1 MKKLSISMFV
11 LMALSM
17 ISFAA
22 AQDAAPAAPAPA
34 AEAAAPATPAAE
46 AVVAEE
52 ESSSFPATF
61 LIPFGCGLVVLGGGL
76 GIGKIGSAAVDSMA
90 RQPEYCG
97 PIQTAMILS
106 AALVE
111 GVTLFALVI
120 CLLGYIM

>member
-11 LMALSM
+11 LMALSV
-17 ISFAA
+17 ISIAA
-22 AQDAAPAAPAPA
+22 AQEAAPAAPAPA
-34 AEAAAPATPAAE
+34 EAAAADTA
-46 AVVAEE
+46 AVVAAEE
-52 ESSSFPATF
+52 DNSSFPGTF